1 MKKIRVFAVIIAVLG
16 VLANTQITV
25 AQGNI
30 TAAYNVEQAQGKAPV
45 IKAYINGKKVSE
57 KSEFTA
63 KVAGADFKED
73 RQFYEEEVCR
83 FDKSKEGIH
92 YIILLDNS
100 RSVDEKQFLQAKRE
114 LIKLRKSMAE
124 NEKMILF
131 TVGSDYSKGEKK
143 RIVNANG
150 KEECRK
156 QIKQIQALKRTK
168 GKTVL
173 YRSLTQVLGT
183 ADVEKLR
190 TVVLLITDGEDDS
203 QGKNNRT
210 YQVNSAVKNSKI
222 PIYGLLLK
230 NVSSRQD
237 KEKMRN
243 TRKNILE
250 EKIGRGYYE
259 ECSSVKDV
267 SKGFQNIK
275 SVLYK
280 ETYVVTLREEN
291 NSNRTTTDAR
301 ASILCDNQEI
311 ALGKGVF
318 TYNQV
323 GESDTEPPFL
333 TDIKKSGD
341 KSVKFTVQDNQ
352 TNTVCGADLKENY
365 TVKDKS
371 DKEWKIEKVRFDKAQ
386 NTVELVF
393 EDALYSGEYS
403 IQCHNITDDSQEEN
417 AIEKSSKFSF
427 DGLNGNV
434 EKIKGGIKTYWW
446 AALIC
451 IVLILGILIIVLLKK
466 RQNKIVEVDAEALV
480 QSDSKLI
487 ELTVTDKFGNTKIME
502 WNVEGSIFVGRSNI
516 CELYFEDDSL
526 SKQHFAIEITKVACY
541 IEDLET
547 TNGTFVNGVKI
558 SGRRMLADGDI
569 ITAGMERFIFHA
581 AKNEGGGKP

>member
-1 MKKIRVFAVIIAVLG
+1 MKRIRAFAVVIAVLG
-16 VLANTQITV
+16 VLANLGV
-25 AQGNI
+25 AAARGNI
-30 TAAYNVEQAQGKAPV
+30 TAAYNVEQAYGKPPV
-45 IKAYINGKKVSE
+45 IKAYINGNKVTE
-57 KSEFTA
+57 KSEFA
-63 KVAGADFKED
+63 GKVAGADFKED

-83 FDKSKEGIH
+83 FDKSKEGIR

-100 RSVDEKQFLQAKRE
+100 RSVDKKQFLQAKKE
-114 LIKLRKSMAE
+114 LIKLRKSMS
-124 NEKMILF
+124 EKDKMTLF
-131 TVGSDYSKGEKK
+131 TVGSDHSKGEKK
-143 RIVNANG
+143 RVINANG
-150 KEECRK
+150 KKELKK
-156 QIKQIQALKRTK
+156 QVQQIRALKRTK

-183 ADVEKLR
+183 AEGEELR

-210 YQVNSAVKNSKI
+210 YQVNSAVKNSRI

-230 NVSSRQD
+230 NVSSRPD

-250 EKIGRGYYE
+250 EKISRGYYE
-259 ECSSVKDV
+259 ECDSLKNVTA
-267 SKGFQNIK
+267 GFRNIWN
-275 SVLYK
+275 VLYK

-301 ASILCDNQEI
+301 AFILCDNHEI
-311 ALGKGVF
+311 AYGKGVF

-341 KSVKFTVQDNQ
+341 KSVKFSIQDNQ
-352 TNTVCGADLKENY
+352 TKTVCGAGLKENY

-371 DKEWKIEKVRFDKAQ
+371 DKEWKIEKVHFDKAK

-393 EDALYSGEYS
+393 EDDLYSGEYS
-403 IQCHNITDDSQEEN
+403 IQCRNITDDSQEEN
-417 AIEKSSKFSF
+417 AVDETSKFSF
-427 DGLNGNV
+427 EGLNGDV
-434 EKIKGGIKTYWW
+434 EKVKGAIKTYWW
-446 AALIC
+446 AALIG
-451 IVLILGILIIVLLKK
+451 IVLVLGILILMVLKK
-466 RQNKIVEVDAEALV
+466 RQNKTVEVDAEALV

-487 ELTVTDKFGNTKIME
+487 ELTVTDKFGNTKVME

-569 ITAGMERFIFHA
+569 ITAGMERLIFHA